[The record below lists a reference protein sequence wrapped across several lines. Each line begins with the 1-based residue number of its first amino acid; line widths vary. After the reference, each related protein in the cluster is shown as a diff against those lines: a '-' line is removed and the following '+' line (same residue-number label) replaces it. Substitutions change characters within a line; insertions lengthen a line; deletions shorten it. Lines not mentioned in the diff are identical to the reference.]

1 MTFEQKNHLAY
12 GLTSLIVLVA
22 YLVWLL
28 RQIQESPVE
37 DIAYLGALLWAFG
50 IGIVLNMILGGIARG
65 TTPAEADKKDIRD
78 REINRHGDAV
88 GFYVFSIAVSGPL
101 VLAMVGA
108 DQFWIANSLYVAYAL
123 TAVIGSAVK
132 LVAYRRGW

>member
-12 GLTSLIVLVA
+12 GLASLIVLVA

-28 RQIQESPVE
+28 GQIQESPVE
-37 DIAYLGALLWAFG
+37 DIAYLGPLLWAIG
-50 IGIVLNMILGGIARG
+50 IGIVLNMILGAVARG
-65 TTPAEADKKDIRD
+65 TNPAEADKKDIRD
-78 REINRHGDAV
+78 RDINRRGDAV
-88 GFYVFSIAVSGPL
+88 GFYVFSIAASGPL

-108 DQFWIANSLYVAYAL
+108 HQFWIANSLYVAYAL

-132 LVAYRRGW
+132 LAAYRMGW